1 MADFVLTGFSSVAR
15 SLIGSDSGVVT
26 RDGELIV
33 SGADAITATT
43 GTNWITILGQVY
55 AQGGGF
61 AALDLNGEV
70 AEVIVGRDGFI
81 SSENSTGGTIDANLS
96 TLFNLQNNGEIHSNN
111 ARAVDVTDSDGAM
124 AVDIR
129 NTGIISAFN
138 SEAVYVDAGTGGID
152 FSNSGT
158 IMGDS
163 QTVELVLTGTGG
175 EIDFLNSGTI
185 TGASGSAVSLNGG
198 TFGLVT
204 VINSGLLQGDG
215 DVLTSLSTATVAVAN
230 SGSIISES
238 DAIVLGGGSDV
249 VVNVGII
256 QGDVNLGDGAD
267 TFDTRGG
274 SFNDIVRGGNGSDT
288 YYLGT
293 NDVQISEYSGDT
305 GTDSVY
311 TAASHTLASN
321 IERLYL
327 TDEGEAINGTGN
339 SSDNY
344 IAGNN
349 SDNNLH
355 GLNGNDQLYGNQGRD
370 TLAGGTGDDTLSGGA
385 DGDVLSGGEGTD
397 WADYSASQGWVNV
410 SLLTGFVGGGAGSH
424 AIGDSFVSIENIS
437 GSSFDDLLNGDNSSN
452 YLSGSSGDDNLRG
465 RGGADT
471 LSGGSGNDTADY
483 ADSTAFV
490 NVSLQTGY
498 TGGGAGNHATGD
510 VFFSIENLVGSQY
523 ADLLNGNSANNV
535 LEGRQ
540 GADFLNG
547 NDGIDTLSYAS
558 SGAFVNVSLL
568 SGFAGGGAGS
578 HAIGDTWSNMENLR
592 GSAYNDLLSGDNG
605 ANRLE
610 GMAGNDSLR
619 GNNGVDVFVF
629 ADNFGNDTVQDF
641 QDGAELFIFTD
652 HTTVGAF
659 ADLSV
664 SSSGGNALIAD
675 GLGNTITVIGA
686 AGLIDATDFIF

>member
-1 MADFVLTGFSSVAR
+1 MTDFVLTGYSSVAR
-15 SLIGSDSGVVT
+15 SLTGSDSGVIT

-61 AALDLNGEV
+61 AALDLGGTV
-70 AEVIVGRDGFI
+70 AEVIVGRDGFV
-81 SSENSTGGTIDANLS
+81 SSENSTGGTIDVNLAS
-96 TLFNLQNNGEIHSNN
+96 LFNLQNNGEIHSNN
-111 ARAVDVTDSDGAM
+111 ARAVDVTDTDGAM
-124 AVDIR
+124 TVDIR

-138 SEAVYVDAGTGGID
+138 SEAVFVDAGTGGID

-175 EIDFLNSGTI
+175 DIDFLNSGTI

-198 TFGLVT
+198 TSGRVT
-204 VINSGLLQGDG
+204 IINSGLLQGDD
-215 DVLTSLSTATVAVAN
+215 DVLTSLSTATVAIAN

-238 DAIVLGGGSDV
+238 NAISLGGGSDT

-256 QGDVNLGDGAD
+256 QGDVNLGDGYD

-274 SFNDIVRGGNGSDT
+274 SFNDILRGGDGGDT
-288 YYLGT
+288 YYLGI
-293 NDVQISEYSGDT
+293 NDVQITEYLGDT
-305 GTDSVY
+305 GTDMVY

-321 IERLYL
+321 IEHLYL
-327 TDEGEAINGTGN
+327 TDEGGAINGTGN
-339 SSDNY
+339 AGDNS
-344 IAGNN
+344 IIGNN
-349 SDNNLH
+349 SDNNMH
-355 GLNGNDQLYGNQGRD
+355 GLSGDDSIYGNQGKD
-370 TLAGGTGDDTLSGGA
+370 TLSGGTGDDFLSGGS
-385 DGDVLSGGEGTD
+385 DGDVLLGGDGID
-397 WADYSASQGWVNV
+397 WAGYGGSQGWVNV
-410 SLLTGFVGGGAGSH
+410 SLLTGFVGGGAGSD

-437 GSSFDDLLNGDNSSN
+437 GSIFDDRINGDHSSN

-471 LSGGSGNDTADY
+471 LAGGSGSDTADY
-483 ADSTAFV
+483 ADSSAFV

-498 TGGGAGNHATGD
+498 TGGGAGSHATGD
-510 VFFSIENLVGSQY
+510 LFSSIENLVGSQY
-523 ADLLNGNSANNV
+523 ADLLNGNSANNI

-540 GADFLNG
+540 GGDFLNG
-547 NDGIDTLSYAS
+547 NDGDDMLSYAS

-578 HAIGDTWSNMENLR
+578 HAIGDTWSNMEDLR
-592 GSAYNDLLSGDNG
+592 GSAHNDLLSGDNS

-629 ADNFGNDTVQDF
+629 GDTFGNDTVQDF
-641 QDGAELFIFTD
+641 QDGAELFDFSD
-652 HTTVGAF
+652 HTTVSAF

-664 SSSGGNALIAD
+664 SSSGGNALIGD
-675 GLGNTITVIGA
+675 GLGNQITVIGA
-686 AGLIDATDFIF
+686 AGLIDATDFTF